1 MAVSNAGWGSDVII
15 DMLQALGM
23 EYIALNPGA
32 SYRGIHDSLVNYAG
46 GKPEIVLCNHEGIA
60 IAVAHGYAHAAGKP
74 MVAAVHD
81 VVGLLNATE
90 RIYNAWLDQAP
101 MLVIGGTGPVAA
113 DQRRPHGDWI
123 HTALVQ
129 GQAVREFTK
138 FDDQPASIP
147 GAIDSILRAHEVATT
162 QPAGPVY
169 LCFDAGLQEARLP
182 EPVEIPDHS
191 AFPAIQ
197 QPHAS
202 QEALRRMADLL
213 LAADKPAIIVD
224 YLGDQDTVDS
234 LVLLAE
240 TVGASVIDQGDLHN
254 FPSRHPLNLTD
265 ATNEVVREAD
275 LILCLNIVDPQAAF
289 SRSDFST
296 RRPSPIVRHDAH
308 IIDVTLRHYG
318 IKSWGQSYG
327 GMFPVDMVV
336 SADVRHVL
344 PPLADLVVLMSG
356 ATTREKAAQ
365 RTAAAA
371 ARREPLT
378 ERFQEQAADA
388 TRMNLAYVAQQTW
401 EIIQVHDWTLVDRDL
416 RGNWA
421 HRLWDFTKATQ
432 YTGTTKAGIG
442 SGLGRAIGA
451 ALANKGSGRLNV
463 HFQPDG
469 DLLFTPSA
477 LWTLANQELP
487 VLIITNNNRSYGNDE
502 RHQEE
507 VALTRERPVENKG
520 VGIRIEGPEVD
531 FAALARSYGIH
542 GEGPITDP
550 ADLRPALERA
560 LAVVLSGKPAL
571 VDAVVLSG
579 R

>member
-1 MAVSNAGWGSDVII
+1 MAVSKAGWGSDIII

-74 MVAAVHD
+74 MAAAVHD
-81 VVGLLNATE
+81 VVGLLNASE

-101 MLVIGGTGPVAA
+101 VLVIGGTGPVAA

-147 GAIDSILRAHEVATT
+147 GAIDSMLRAHEVATT
-162 QPAGPVY
+162 APAGPVY
-169 LCFDAGLQEARLP
+169 LCFDAGLQEASLP
-182 EPVEIPDHS
+182 TPVEIPDPS
-191 AFPAIQ
+191 AFASIN

-202 QEALRRMADLL
+202 QETLRRIADLL
-213 LAADKPAIIVD
+213 LASDNPAIIVD
-224 YLGDQDTVDS
+224 YLGAQGCVDS
-234 LVLLAE
+234 LVRLAE
-240 TVGASVIDQGDLHN
+240 SVGASVIDQGDLHN

-265 ATNEVVREAD
+265 AANDVVREAD
-275 LILCLNIVDPQAAF
+275 VILALNIVDPQAAF

-296 RRPSPIVRHDAH
+296 RQPSPIVRNDAQ

-327 GMFPVDMVV
+327 GMFPMDMVV
-336 SADVRHVL
+336 SADVRHVIE
-344 PPLADLVVLMSG
+344 PLADLIALMIG
-356 ATTREKAAQ
+356 DATRAKAAE

-371 ARREPLT
+371 AKREALT
-378 ERFQEQAADA
+378 TRFNEQADDA
-388 TRMNLAYVAQQTW
+388 SRMTLAHVAQQTW
-401 EIIQVHDWTLVDRDL
+401 EIIQEHDWTLLDRDL

-421 HRLWDFTKATQ
+421 HRLWDFTKASQ

-442 SGLGRAIGA
+442 GGLGRAIGA
-451 ALANKGSGRLNV
+451 ALANKGTGRLNV

-487 VLIITNNNRSYGNDE
+487 MLIITNNNRSYGNDE

-507 VALTRERPVENKG
+507 VALTRDRPVENKG

-531 FAALARSYGIH
+531 FAAMARSYGVH

-571 VDAVVLSG
+571 VDCVVLSG

>member
-1 MAVSNAGWGSDVII
+1 MAISNAGWGSDIII

-23 EYIALNPGA
+23 EYIAINPGA

-46 GKPEIVLCNHEGIA
+46 GKPEIVLCNHESIA

-101 MLVIGGTGPVAA
+101 IMVIGGTGPVAA

-138 FDDQPASIP
+138 FDDQPASIA
-147 GAIDSILRAHEVATT
+147 GAIDSILRGYQVATT
-162 QPAGPVY
+162 APEGPVY

-182 EPVEIPDHS
+182 EPVEIPDPS
-191 AFPAIQ
+191 AFPSIKR
-197 QPHAS
+197 PHAS
-202 QEALRRMADLL
+202 QESLRRIADLL
-213 LAADKPAIIVD
+213 LAADTPAIIVD
-224 YLGDQDTVDS
+224 YLGQQDTVDS

-265 ATNEVVREAD
+265 DANEIVREAD
-275 LILCLNIVDPQAAF
+275 LILCLNLVDPQAAF

-296 RRPSPIVRHDAH
+296 RRPSPIVRPDAH
-308 IIDVTLRHYG
+308 IVDVTLRQYG

-327 GMFPVDMVV
+327 GMFPMDMVV

-356 ATTREKAAQ
+356 AAAQEKAAQ
-365 RTAAAA
+365 RIAAAA
-371 ARREPLT
+371 ARRKPLT
-378 ERFQEQAADA
+378 DRFQEQGADA
-388 TRMNLAYVAQQTW
+388 SRMSLAYVAQQTW
-401 EIIQVHDWTLVDRDL
+401 ELVQGHDWTLVDRDL

-421 HRLWDFTKATQ
+421 HRLWDFTNATQ

-451 ALANKGSGRLNV
+451 ALANKGSGRLNI

-507 VALTRERPVENKG
+507 VAITRERPVENKG

-531 FAALARSYGIH
+531 FAAMARSYGIH

>member
-1 MAVSNAGWGSDVII
+1 MAISKAEWGSDVII

-23 EYIALNPGA
+23 EYTALNPGA

-101 MLVIGGTGPVAA
+101 IMVIGGTGPVAA

-138 FDDQPASIP
+138 FDDQPASIA

-197 QPHAS
+197 QPHAG
-202 QEALRRMADLL
+202 QETLRRIADLL

-224 YLGDQDTVDS
+224 YLRDQDAVDS

-240 TVGASVIDQGDLHN
+240 TVGASVIDQGDFHN
-254 FPSRHPLNLTD
+254 FPSRHPLNLTN
-265 ATNEVVREAD
+265 AANEVTHEAD
-275 LILCLNIVDPQAAF
+275 VILCFNIVDPQAAF

-296 RRPSPIVRHDAH
+296 RRPSPIVRHDAQ

-318 IKSWGQSYG
+318 IKSWGSPTG
-327 GMFPVDMVV
+327 ACSPWTW
-336 SADVRHVL
+336 SSPPTPATSSCRL
-344 PPLADLVVLMSG
+344 PTS
-356 ATTREKAAQ
+356 
-365 RTAAAA
+365 
-371 ARREPLT
+371 
-378 ERFQEQAADA
+378 
-388 TRMNLAYVAQQTW
+388 
-401 EIIQVHDWTLVDRDL
+401 
-416 RGNWA
+416 
-421 HRLWDFTKATQ
+421 
-432 YTGTTKAGIG
+432 
-442 SGLGRAIGA
+442 
-451 ALANKGSGRLNV
+451 
-463 HFQPDG
+463 
-469 DLLFTPSA
+469 
-477 LWTLANQELP
+477 
-487 VLIITNNNRSYGNDE
+487 
-502 RHQEE
+502 
-507 VALTRERPVENKG
+507 
-520 VGIRIEGPEVD
+520 
-531 FAALARSYGIH
+531 
-542 GEGPITDP
+542 
-550 ADLRPALERA
+550 
-560 LAVVLSGKPAL
+560 
-571 VDAVVLSG
+571 
-579 R
+579 